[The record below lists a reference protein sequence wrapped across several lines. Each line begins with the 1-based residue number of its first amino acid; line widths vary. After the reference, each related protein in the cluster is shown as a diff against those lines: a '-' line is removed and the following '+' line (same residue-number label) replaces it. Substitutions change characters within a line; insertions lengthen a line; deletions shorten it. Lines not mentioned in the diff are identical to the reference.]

1 MNGIVAIALLVGMFF
16 TGSCILNLM
25 MWDQG
30 DDIGNPYDMVYVV
43 GFLFGMLTMILTNM
57 I

>member
-30 DDIGNPYDMVYVV
+30 DDIGNPYDTVYVV
-43 GFLFGMLTMILTNM
+43 GFLF
-57 I
+57 